1 MALEEK
7 LKAKYKEDLNEVGD
21 VTELIL
27 DELVK
32 IDKISDSDKK
42 FLERF
47 NSLTIISFNH
57 LGLTTVQN
65 LPVIPTIRAVYF
77 INQRL

>member
-7 LKAKYKEDLNEVGD
+7 LKAKYKEELNEVDD
-21 VTELIL
+21 VSELIL
-27 DELVK
+27 DELAK

-42 FLERF
+42 YLERF
-47 NSLTIISFNH
+47 NHLTLISFNH

-65 LPVIPTIRAVYF
+65 LPVIPTLNAVSFMY
-77 INQRL
+77 QLL